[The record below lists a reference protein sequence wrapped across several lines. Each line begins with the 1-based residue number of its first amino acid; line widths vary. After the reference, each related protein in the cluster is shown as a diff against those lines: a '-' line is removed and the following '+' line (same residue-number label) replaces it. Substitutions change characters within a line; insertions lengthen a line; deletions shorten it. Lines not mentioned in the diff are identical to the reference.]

1 MVPSRRARVGPETR
15 AAHLVAAL
23 TGSGKLRRACPGAFP
38 ERRMTAPAPARWRVD
53 LSLVLVTLIWGATFV
68 LVKRAGADVSW
79 LLFVGLRFAIAA
91 VVLAIA
97 FRRQFR
103 AGTPVL
109 PSLRAGA
116 IAGCFLF
123 TGYILQTFGLKY
135 TSAANAGF
143 ITGLYIPLV
152 PLLGALVFRKPPKF
166 SEGLGVVTAF
176 AGMALMTVKGSLF
189 DINHGD
195 LLVVACSVVY
205 AGHILV
211 LGHFAATSNVQ
222 LLAFSQIATGAVIGA
237 VSCWWVEPPRIE
249 WTAPVGVALVVTSLF
264 ATALAFLI
272 QTWAQKYT
280 SPTRTAII
288 FSLEPVFAWIAA
300 WLLAGEVLSARAVAG
315 ALLILARR
323 LFVDRR
329 PTRSG
334 DGGQLTRDRCHTC
347 S

>member
-1 MVPSRRARVGPETR
+1 
-15 AAHLVAAL
+15 
-23 TGSGKLRRACPGAFP
+23 
-38 ERRMTAPAPARWRVD
+38 MTARAPARWRVD

-68 LVKRAGADVSW
+68 LVKRALADVST
-79 LLFVGLRFAIAA
+79 LLFLALRFAVAA
-91 VVLAIA
+91 LVLAIA

-103 AGTPVL
+103 TGTPVL

-123 TGYILQTFGLKY
+123 SGYILQTFGLKY

-166 SEGLGVVTAF
+166 SEGLGVVAAF
-176 AGMALMTVKGSLF
+176 AGMALMTVKGSLL

-222 LLAFSQIATGAVIGA
+222 LLAFAQIATGAAIGA
-237 VSCWWVEPPRIE
+237 VSFWWVEPPRIE
-249 WTAPVGVALVVTSLF
+249 WTAPVCIALAVTSLL
-264 ATALAFLI
+264 ATALAFFI

-288 FSLEPVFAWIAA
+288 FSLEPVFAWITA
-300 WLLAGEVLSARAVAG
+300 WLLAGEVLSGRAVAG
-315 ALLILARR
+315 ALLILAGI
-323 LFVDRR
+323 LFVELK
-329 PTRSG
+329 PIRSG
-334 DGGQLTRDRCHTC
+334 RRA
-347 S
+347 